1 MQDYLTLHTVETCAG
16 FFTPHLRPSM
26 SLLDAGCGPGTITIG
41 LAPLIAPGGRLAAV
55 DLSADEVE
63 KTRQALESAGYGPAD
78 VQVADVREL
87 PFEDCTF
94 DALFSEAVIDYLP
107 DPMLAVREFERVL
120 KPGGVIGL
128 RSLNSDYALI
138 GPHNE
143 LIEESLV
150 LFRRAVESYGGNVGR
165 GRLLGRML
173 KDCGFERIFTQ
184 PVYLRAE
191 SPEEWQSFCRII
203 GTSAN
208 SGQFAETALRE
219 GWADEARLAEI
230 AEEWERFGADSSNF
244 MGLAW
249 GQAVGFKPA

>member
-1 MQDYLTLHTVETCAG
+1 MNAQPDYAYAAGYHPTMQDYLTLHTVETCAG

-165 GRLLGRML
+165 GRLLGR
-173 KDCGFERIFTQ
+173 
-184 PVYLRAE
+184 
-191 SPEEWQSFCRII
+191 II